1 MYAESNFNLCQVKYK
16 LHKSCHSD
24 PQTLKNS
31 KADPARKYLRF
42 YSMEFRKTPWLATKK
57 AMDRW
62 MDGWMGP
69 RNRISLVLPTIEGI
83 QRNPS

>member
-1 MYAESNFNLCQVKYK
+1 
-16 LHKSCHSD
+16 
-24 PQTLKNS
+24 
-31 KADPARKYLRF
+31 
-42 YSMEFRKTPWLATKK
+42 MEFRKTPWLATKK